1 MTPDKPMTVSDLKPL
16 IAEINELAIQ
26 AEERSRDFSWGK
38 RGRKLFADDAE
49 TLGSICRKLHAT
61 LPVEEQQP

>member
-26 AEERSRDFSWGK
+26 AEERSHDFSWGK
-38 RGRKLFADDAE
+38 EGRKLFADDAK
-49 TLGSICRKLHAT
+49 TLRSICLKLHKS
-61 LPVEEQQP
+61 LPEQVQP